1 MRASSVLFVIAA
13 ASTTF
18 LGCVLPKAPAS
29 AEGAEGAAAGNADA
43 SAGTD
48 GAGPTSA
55 EGKCPALAMPT
66 AAATSYVD
74 ARGTGSEDGSKA
86 APFRSLTKALENA
99 PAKGIIWVAAG
110 SYRENLV
117 APNKSLTIVGGF
129 AAGFAS
135 RTDAC
140 ATVIEAADAAKPVVT
155 APPDVESFGL
165 DGLTLQKGSRGLQA
179 ESDGGPTQ
187 GTFTIA
193 NAVFADNGKVDAE
206 GGGASFDRVHAKISG
221 SVFRNNRASKGAAV
235 AAVGDVT
242 VRIEGSVF
250 ERNIGHADH
259 GGALYL
265 GTRSAVITRST
276 FRSNEIGKSLG
287 YGWGGAIIVF
297 GNGAQPVKADLSY
310 NVFTDNLASVGGA
323 VFVDDGASVTMSHDL
338 VYRNRAYRENGV
350 ARGGAIY
357 VDGLGG
363 KTEGSTLVADHLTV
377 AFNAYDE
384 TGAPAAATRGG
395 GVYMESY
402 SKATFTNSIFW
413 KNGDEALFGDP
424 TCSLDVRYA
433 VAPSTCAGGVKCT
446 IAAGVFEPAEIHFVD
461 EARNDYHEKSTAGHF
476 ARDAWVKDPVTS
488 PAIDK
493 ADPAAAGDAEPM
505 PNGGRANLG
514 AYGHTGEA
522 SKSP

>member
-1 MRASSVLFVIAA
+1 MRASSVLFVIAT

-18 LGCVLPKAPAS
+18 LGCVLPKAPAA

-55 EGKCPALAMPT
+55 EGKCPVLAMPT

-74 ARGTGSEDGSKA
+74 ARGSGSEDGTKA
-86 APFRSLTKALENA
+86 SPFRSLAKALVNA
-99 PAKGIIWVAAG
+99 PAKAVIWVAAG

-117 APNKSLTIVGGF
+117 VPDKDLTIRGGF

-140 ATVIEAADAAKPVVT
+140 ATIIEAADPAKPVVT
-155 APPDVESFGL
+155 APADVQSLGL

-179 ESDGGPTQ
+179 ESDGGPTK

-193 NAVFADNGKVDAE
+193 NAIFADNGKVDAE
-206 GGGASFDRVHAKISG
+206 GGGASFDRVHANVSG

-235 AAVGDVT
+235 AAVGDVSL
-242 VRIEGSVF
+242 RIEGSVF

-265 GTRSAVITRST
+265 GTRSATIARST
-276 FRSNEIGKSLG
+276 FRGNEIGKDVG

-350 ARGGAIY
+350 ARGAAIY

-363 KTEGSTLVADHLTV
+363 PAEGSTLLADHLTV

-384 TGAPAAATRGG
+384 TGAPAASARGG

-402 SKATFTNSIFW
+402 STATFTNSIFW
-413 KNGDEALFGDP
+413 KNGDEALFGDA
-424 TCSLDVRYA
+424 TCSIKVSYA
-433 VAPSTCAGGVKCT
+433 IAPSACAGGAACT
-446 IAAGVFEPAEIHFVD
+446 IGTGVFEPTEVHFVD
-461 EARNDYHEKSTAGHF
+461 EAHNDYHEKSTAGHF

-493 ADPAAAGDAEPM
+493 ADPAKGGDTEPM

>member
-1 MRASSVLFVIAA
+1 MRTSSVFFVIAA
-13 ASTTF
+13 TSTLF
-18 LGCVLPKAPAS
+18 WGCALPKDPAA
-29 AEGAEGAAAGNADA
+29 AEGPGRAATGNADA

-48 GAGPTSA
+48 GAGPASA
-55 EGKCPALAMPT
+55 DVKCPALTMPT

-74 ARGTGSEDGSKA
+74 ARGAGSEDGSKA
-86 APFRSLTKALENA
+86 SPFRTLAKALASA
-99 PAKGIIWVAAG
+99 PAKGVIWVAAG

-117 APNKSLTIVGGF
+117 APNKDLTIVGGF
-129 AAGFAS
+129 ATGFAS

-140 ATVIEAADAAKPVVT
+140 ATVLEAADAEKPVVM
-155 APPDVESFGL
+155 APADVQSLGL

-179 ESDGGPTQ
+179 ESDGGGAQ
-187 GTFTIA
+187 GTFTIS

-206 GGGASFDRVHAKISG
+206 GGGASFDRVHGTIVG

-265 GTRSAVITRST
+265 GTRTATITRST
-276 FRSNEIGKSLG
+276 FRGNETGKDLG

-350 ARGGAIY
+350 ARGAAIY

-363 KTEGSTLVADHLTV
+363 PSEGSTLVADHLTV

-384 TGAPAAATRGG
+384 TGAPAASSRGG

-424 TCSLDVRYA
+424 TCAIQVSYA
-433 VAPSTCAGGVKCT
+433 VAPNTCAGGAACT
-446 IAAGVFEPAEIHFVD
+446 IGAGVFEPAEIHFVD
-461 EARNDYHEKSTAGHF
+461 EAKNDYHEKSTAGHF
-476 ARDAWVKDPVTS
+476 AKGAWVNDAVTS

-493 ADPAAAGDAEPM
+493 ADPAAGGDTEPM

-514 AYGHTGEA
+514 VYGRTGEA